1 MQHTSEKISVTV
13 PTETSVAEIQVI
25 FRILFPEKN
34 RSKKFQFQNALRD
47 FDVCTCNINRSGAQV
62 FRFCNRV
69 RDKEWSKCG
78 LWSQCGMLK
87 RVRRFS
93 SKTFGT
99 GVYVPSSKY
108 SRSVSKTSISAIRPN
123 SYRSLLNLGD
133 DLKILNCS
141 RFIYTC

>member
-1 MQHTSEKISVTV
+1 
-13 PTETSVAEIQVI
+13 
-25 FRILFPEKN
+25 
-34 RSKKFQFQNALRD
+34 
-47 FDVCTCNINRSGAQV
+47 
-62 FRFCNRV
+62 
-69 RDKEWSKCG
+69 
-78 LWSQCGMLK
+78 MLK

-123 SYRSLLNLGD
+123 SYRSLLNLRD